1 MKLLSL
7 MMSAFMVLGAQAL
20 GQEIMLP
27 TEYTVEMW
35 NKDPNDKKRKMVF
48 SEDIIQVAPGAV
60 ITWLATDKGHNV
72 QFIDGPDGV
81 KLFKKTKISSDVTL
95 TLDEPGIYVYVCT
108 PHAGSGMLALV
119 VVGEATADAIEQA
132 ADAKVHGKSKRKL
145 KTLLASL

>member
-7 MMSAFMVLGAQAL
+7 LVSAVMCLGVQAL
-20 GQEIMLP
+20 AQETALP

-35 NKDPNDKKRKMVF
+35 NKDPNNKKRKMVF

-81 KLFKKTKISSDVTL
+81 ELAKKTKVSHDVTL
-95 TLDEPGIYVYVCT
+95 TCNDPGIYVYVCT
-108 PHAGSGMLALV
+108 PHASTGMLALV
-119 VVGEATADAIEQA
+119 VVGEASADAIEQA
-132 ADAKVHGKSKRKL
+132 ADAKVRGKSKKKL
-145 KTLLASL
+145 KTLLAGL